1 MLASAIISSGRD
13 LADLPGTGFFT
24 DAEALRALNNGY
36 ADLYAKLTEKEDDFF
51 LTRVPDITV
60 TPVTDWNNV
69 YQYALPADFYRLR
82 MVKYK
87 RGNSTYLSV
96 DKLSLEDFG
105 NSQNFPGYRIV
116 GANLWIYDP
125 GYPSEY
131 EVWYYPVATTWIS
144 TDNITY
150 PGNVAYEIL
159 SYQVAI
165 EARRKQGRDVTLL
178 EQRKAEML
186 QTMLMATDRD
196 QFKPQPIQ
204 NVFGTRGGGW
214 R

>member
-1 MLASAIISSGRD
+1 MLISVIVASGRA
-13 LADLPGTGFFT
+13 LADLPGTGFFS

-36 ADLYAKLTEKEDDFF
+36 SDLYAKLTEKEDDYF
-51 LTRVPDITV
+51 LTRVSNITV
-60 TPVTDWNNV
+60 TPVTDWQSV
-69 YQYALPADFYRLR
+69 YQYTLPTDFYRLR

-87 RGNSTYLSV
+87 RGGSQFSSV
-96 DKLSLEDFG
+96 EKLSLENFG
-105 NSQNFPGYRIV
+105 NAQNFPGYRIV

-125 GYPSEY
+125 TYPTTY
-131 EVWYYPVATTWIS
+131 EVWYYPIATTWVIS
-144 TDNITY
+144 DNITY
-150 PGNVAYEIL
+150 PGSVAFEIL

-165 EARRKQGRDVTLL
+165 EARRKQGQDVTLL

-204 NVFGTRGGGW
+204 NVFKSRGGW
-214 R
+214 Q